1 MQAAGTLTLLLPDI
15 DASRRPVQQ
24 LGDDRHALA
33 LDQHRRLL
41 PGAFASHDGYE
52 VNCEGDSLFV
62 AFSSASEAVAAAE
75 QAQRAL
81 ALHSWPDSLP
91 VRVRIGIHTGQPAL
105 APPKYVDV
113 DVHQEARV
121 MAAAHGGQVL
131 VTETTRA
138 SNGARFV
145 FVDMGEHGLKD
156 TPVPV
161 RRHQLEVA
169 GLESEFSGRV
179 QAAMRGEGGRGLCG
193 RDSRAP
199 RSSCSRWLWWP

>member
-1 MQAAGTLTLLLPDI
+1 MQSAGTLTLLFSDI
-15 DASRRPVQQ
+15 DASPRLVQQ
-24 LGDDRHALA
+24 LCDDRYALA
-33 LDQHRRLL
+33 LDQHCRLL
-41 PGAFASHDGYE
+41 PGAFAFHDGCE

-81 ALHSWPDSLP
+81 ANHSRPDSLP
-91 VRVRIGIHTGQPAL
+91 VRVRIGIQTGQPAL
-105 APPKYVDV
+105 APPKYVGL

-131 VTETTRA
+131 VTETTGA

-145 FVDMGEHGLKD
+145 FVDTGEHRTERHSRSGSSSSARGSRFG
-156 TPVPV
+156 V
-161 RRHQLEVA
+161 RVLRLRA
-169 GLESEFSGRV
+169 GRDGR
-179 QAAMRGEGGRGLCG
+179 RRRGLCG